1 MSGIYGTESEAYDEA
16 YDESSDEA
24 FDEAYDEAR
33 RRRPAPR
40 PVGTAG
46 RGSAFQP
53 RPSTSP
59 VTQAQL
65 QAALARVS
73 QQINVNSTAIKTVDG
88 RTRGLAVEQAKFG
101 AGLKKEFADRK
112 KDILAV
118 RKDLQATRE
127 AGVLLPI
134 LGLLAPGSPIAA
146 FAPLL
151 LLGND
156 VSADPLAPGAVPAS
170 GGLLGGLGGG
180 GGSTGL
186 IALLALSGAIG
197 KP

>member
-1 MSGIYGTESEAYDEA
+1 MNGIYGIGEEEAFDETSDET
-16 YDESSDEA
+16 YDESY
-24 FDEAYDEAR
+24 DEAYDEAR
-33 RRRPAPR
+33 RPRRVPGR
-40 PVGTAG
+40 PVNTAK
-46 RGSAFQP
+46 RGSAYQP
-53 RPSTSP
+53 RPNTTT

-73 QQINVNSTAIKTVDG
+73 AQINVNSTAIKTVDG
-88 RTRGLAVEQAKFG
+88 RTRAIAAEQARFTSG
-101 AGLKKEFADRK
+101 IKKEYADRK

-127 AGVLLPI
+127 ASLLGPI
-134 LGLLAPGSPIAA
+134 LGQLAPNSPIAA

-156 VSADPLAPGAVPAS
+156 VSADPLAPGAVPAAS
-170 GGLLGGLGGG
+170 GGLLGGMG

-186 IALLALSGAIG
+186 IMLLALSGAMT
-197 KP
+197 P

>member
-1 MSGIYGTESEAYDEA
+1 MNGIYGIGEEEAFDETSDEA
-16 YDESSDEA
+16 YDETYDES
-24 FDEAYDEAR
+24 YDEAR
-33 RRRPAPR
+33 RPRRPAGR
-40 PVGTAG
+40 PVNTA
-46 RGSAFQP
+46 RRASAYQP
-53 RPSTSP
+53 RPNTST

-73 QQINVNSTAIKTVDG
+73 AQINVNSTAIKTVDG
-88 RTRGLAVEQAKFG
+88 RTRAIAAEQARFTSG
-101 AGLKKEFADRK
+101 MKKEYSDRK

-127 AGVLLPI
+127 AGVLVPI
-134 LGLLAPGSPIAA
+134 LGQLAPNSPIAA

-180 GGSTGL
+180 STGL

-197 KP
+197 Q

>member
-1 MSGIYGTESEAYDEA
+1 MNGIYGTESEAYDEA

-33 RRRPAPR
+33 RRRPVFR
-40 PVGTAG
+40 PVGTAA
-46 RGSAFQP
+46 RGSAFQA
-53 RPSTSP
+53 RPSMSP

-73 QQINVNSTAIKTVDG
+73 QQINLNSTAIKTVDG
-88 RTRGLAVEQAKFG
+88 RTRGLAVEQAKFA
-101 AGLKKEFADRK
+101 AGLKKEFGDRK

-197 KP
+197 R

>member
-1 MSGIYGTESEAYDEA
+1 MNGIYGIPSEDYGEDYGEI
-16 YDESSDEA
+16 DEA
-24 FDEAYDEAR
+24 FDQELDEAV
-33 RRRPAPR
+33 RPGRMR
-40 PVGTAG
+40 PIGTAG
-46 RGSAFQP
+46 RGSAYRP
-53 RPSTSP
+53 RPNTTSV

-73 QQINVNSTAIKTVDG
+73 QQINTNSNAIKTVDG
-88 RTRGLAVEQAKFG
+88 RARALAAEQTKFA
-101 AGLKKEFADRK
+101 AGLKKEYSDRK

-127 AGVLLPI
+127 ASVLIPI
-134 LGLLAPGSPIAA
+134 LTTLAPGNPIAA

-170 GGLLGGLGGG
+170 SGGLLGGLGGG
-180 GGSTGL
+180 GATGL
-186 IALLALSGAIG
+186 IVLLALAGGIH
-197 KP
+197 